1 MGNGSEIGG
10 LSPGSQGLSQTALSW
25 FSSLRDSRMPR
36 GRKRLF
42 QVGKNAL
49 EFSLRFSL
57 SLGLHTG
64 VRSSGDASVWVSL
77 PLLLPIKVLI
87 SPLF

>member
-25 FSSLRDSRMPR
+25 FSSLRDSRMQR

-57 SLGLHTG
+57 WLGLHTG
-64 VRSSGDASVWVSL
+64 VRSSAGGCFSL
-77 PLLLPIKVLI
+77 LVLLPF
-87 SPLF
+87 SPSRLRF